1 MSYEG
6 RLGNRVSHLVVRV
19 AATGYRAPMIRLI
32 PLLLLFGL
40 SVWGL
45 RAVARRA
52 RQLALRRS
60 RARIVGADRPGS
72 YDWDRRTDQIKR
84 EIEGIGGP
92 SELRDDI
99 ASWLDAHTGVEA
111 YVEPKTLV
119 SPLSVVFVDAD
130 GEWRRF
136 ELAEDHYL
144 KEVAR
149 ERRIKVMD
157 ATRVGYP
164 PRMRRRSGDD
174 G

>member
-1 MSYEG
+1 
-6 RLGNRVSHLVVRV
+6 
-19 AATGYRAPMIRLI
+19 MIRLI
-32 PLLLLFGL
+32 PLVVLFVL
-40 SVWGL
+40 AIWGL
-45 RAVARRA
+45 RFAVRKTS
-52 RQLALRRS
+52 QLALRRS

-84 EIEGIGGP
+84 EIKGIGGP

-99 ASWLDAHTGVEA
+99 TSWLDAHTGVEA
-111 YVEPKTLV
+111 YVEPKTVV
-119 SPLSVVFVDAD
+119 SPLSVVFIDAD

-136 ELAEDHYL
+136 ELAEDRYL

-164 PRMRRRSGDD
+164 PRMRRRNGDD
-174 G
+174 E

>member
-1 MSYEG
+1 
-6 RLGNRVSHLVVRV
+6 
-19 AATGYRAPMIRLI
+19 MIRVI
-32 PLLLLFGL
+32 PLLVLLGAA
-40 SVWGL
+40 VWVVQL
-45 RAVARRA
+45 LIRRA
-52 RQLALRRS
+52 SRHALRRS

-72 YDWDRRTDQIKR
+72 YDWDRRTDQLKR
-84 EIEGIGGP
+84 EIKHIGGP
-92 SELRDDI
+92 SEQRADMI
-99 ASWLDAHTGVEA
+99 AWLEDHTGVEA
-111 YVEPKTLV
+111 YVEPKTVV

-136 ELAEDHYL
+136 ELAEDRFL

-164 PRMRRRSGDD
+164 PRMRRRRRDD

>member
-1 MSYEG
+1 
-6 RLGNRVSHLVVRV
+6 
-19 AATGYRAPMIRLI
+19 MIRLI
-32 PLLLLFGL
+32 PLLLLL
-40 SVWGL
+40 AAAAWLVRL
-45 RAVARRA
+45 LVRRA
-52 RQLALRRS
+52 SQLALRRS

-72 YDWDRRTDQIKR
+72 YDWDRRTDQLKRGIKH
-84 EIEGIGGP
+84 IGGP
-92 SELRDDI
+92 SEQRAEIL
-99 ASWLDAHTGVEA
+99 AWLDAHTGVEA
-111 YVEPKTLV
+111 YVEPKTVV

-136 ELAEDHYL
+136 ELAEDRFL

-164 PRMRRRSGDD
+164 PRMRRRRRDD